1 MPMFYTSIQALPD
14 FLLFFSAATALTV
27 FYLFLYTLS
36 TTHNEFE
43 LIRQNNVAAAASL
56 GLSLTGF
63 ALPLSSAIVNAKTVI
78 DLLVY
83 GLVAMAIQILVYWLV
98 RLLLPNLSR
107 RIGNGE
113 VASALFLG
121 AASLAAGVLTAASMV
136 F

>member
-1 MPMFYTSIQALPD
+1 MIYTSIQALPD
-14 FLLFFSAATALTV
+14 FLLFFSAATGLTV
-27 FYLFLYTLS
+27 LYLFLYTLS

-78 DLLVY
+78 DLMVY
-83 GLVAMAIQILVYWLV
+83 GIVAIAIQILVYWLV
-98 RLLLPNLSR
+98 RLLLPNLSQ
-107 RIGNGE
+107 RIANGE

-121 AASLAAGVLTAASMV
+121 ASSLAAGVVTAASMV

>member
-1 MPMFYTSIQALPD
+1 MFYTSIQALPD

-27 FYLFLYTLS
+27 LYLFLYTIS

-78 DLLVY
+78 DLMVY
-83 GLVAMAIQILVYWLV
+83 GLVAIAIQILVYWLV
-98 RLLLPNLSR
+98 RLLLPNLSQ
-107 RIGNGE
+107 RIANGE

-121 AASLAAGVLTAASMV
+121 ASSLAAGVITAASMV

>member
-1 MPMFYTSIQALPD
+1 MLYTSIQGLPD
-14 FLLFFSAATALTV
+14 FALYFAAAMGLTAVYLLI
-27 FYLFLYTLS
+27 YTIS

-63 ALPLSSAIVNAKTVI
+63 ALPLSSAIVNAKTVV

-83 GLVAMAIQILVYWLV
+83 GLVALLIQVVVYWLV
-98 RLLLPNLSR
+98 RLLLPNLSE
-107 RIGNGE
+107 RIANGE
-113 VASALFLG
+113 IASALFLG
-121 AASLAAGVLTAASMV
+121 AASLAAGVITAASMV

>member
-1 MPMFYTSIQALPD
+1 MLYTSVQGLPD
-14 FLLFFSAATALTV
+14 FLLFFTVAMALTGL
-27 FYLFLYTLS
+27 YLFLYTVS

-43 LIRQNNVAAAASL
+43 LIRQNNVAAAISL

-63 ALPLSSAIVNAKTVI
+63 ALPLSSAIVNAKTIV

-83 GLVAMAIQILVYWLV
+83 GLVAIGIQILVYWLV
-98 RLLLPNLSR
+98 RLLLNNLSQ
-107 RIGNGE
+107 RIAGGE

-121 AASLAAGVLTAASMV
+121 AASLAAGVVTAASMV

>member
-1 MPMFYTSIQALPD
+1 MLYTSVQGLPD
-14 FLLFFSAATALTV
+14 FFLFFSVAMALTGL
-27 FYLFLYTLS
+27 YLFLYTVS

-43 LIRQNNVAAAASL
+43 LIRQNNVAAAISL

-63 ALPLSSAIVNAKTVI
+63 ALPLSSAIVNAKTII

-83 GLVAMAIQILVYWLV
+83 GLVAIGIQILVYWLV
-98 RLLLPNLSR
+98 RLLLNNLSQ
-107 RIGNGE
+107 RIAGGE

-121 AASLAAGVLTAASMV
+121 AASLAAGIVTAASMV

>member
-1 MPMFYTSIQALPD
+1 MLYTSIQGLPD
-14 FLLFFSAATALTV
+14 FLLFFGAAVALTAL
-27 FYLFLYTLS
+27 YLFLYTIS

-63 ALPLSSAIVNAKTVI
+63 ALPLSSAIINSKTVI

-83 GLVAMAIQILVYWLV
+83 GIVAIIIQIFVYWLV
-98 RLLLPNLSR
+98 RLLLNNLSQ
-107 RIGNGE
+107 RIANGE

-121 AASLAAGVLTAASMV
+121 AASLAAGVVTAASMV